1 MQKGPSGISRQ
12 QSRAGDRTLWLARPS
27 VYIPISLT
35 KKTTEFKHV
44 DLVNENARCKRL
56 QAGKVM
62 EGAAGD
68 GDGDQAVTPRTGSG
82 G

>member
-1 MQKGPSGISRQ
+1 MFQRSEKVQGVSGT
-12 QSRAGDRTLWLARPS
+12 AG
-27 VYIPISLT
+27 
-35 KKTTEFKHV
+35 
-44 DLVNENARCKRL
+44 RCRRL

-68 GDGDQAVTPRTGSG
+68 GNGEGDQAVTPRTGSG